1 MNNLRVGDKVIC
13 TSSQTANGYTIKKG
27 YIGIVTE
34 VDGAFIAVDN
44 RKGVAGGCV
53 LVWSAFEIYN
63 ETTKGETMTNFYKI
77 PEGYTAVEPFTDYE
91 EAARFLD
98 KMFPNWEEKIDLSSM
113 KMASFANCV
122 LGQIS
127 KHVLTGNRN
136 SCFDNGLPLADTL
149 FGSHNCCVDGAS
161 VFGSHLKGST
171 NTEQHQQKWVEMIQ
185 DRIGISPLERE
196 LRDAKRKVMELEEK
210 VKQQKEEE
218 ERRRTAPVT
227 LTLTREE
234 IQLLLDRKP
243 SSVRQK
249 ITEQMQQQSS

>member
-1 MNNLRVGDKVIC
+1 MNKFKVGDKVIC
-13 TSSQTANGYTIKKG
+13 TYQQVAGKKTIKQG
-27 YIGIVTE
+27 HIGTVTHVDGVCLA
-34 VDGAFIAVDN
+34 VDGAVSS
-44 RKGVAGGCV
+44 GGSCV
-53 LVWSAFEIYN
+53 MVESAFELYN
-63 ETTKGETMTNFYKI
+63 ETTKGETMNNFYKI

-113 KMASFANCV
+113 RMSSFANCV

-171 NTEQHQQKWVEMIQ
+171 NAEQHQQKWVEMIQ

-196 LRDAKRKVMELEEK
+196 LRDAKRKVIELEEK